1 MGGVEPTSTG
11 YYIVKGSG
19 IPRIDIIGFSSQVDW
34 PQLLRRLDA
43 ATRSGAVSID

>member
-1 MGGVEPTSTG
+1 MGGVEPSEQG

-19 IPRIDIIGFSSQVDW
+19 IPRIDIKGYSAQVDW

-43 ATRSGAVSID
+43 ATRSGGVTVD